1 LREILTI
8 DLSFPA
14 MHGRMSGDQDA
25 GCHCYILGTL
35 VSKSGITEAQ
45 TELKKKVLHTFW
57 EEVLRFPLME
67 EEMPEG
73 TLTLT
78 LRNCDKFSRHSIVGE
93 LKLSLA
99 NMEGSFGMAQWER
112 LKTPEKV
119 WAHSVLV
126 VQKL

>member
-1 LREILTI
+1 
-8 DLSFPA
+8 
-14 MHGRMSGDQDA
+14 MHGKMSSDQDA

-35 VSKSGITEAQ
+35 VSKSGMTEAQ
-45 TELKKKVLHTFW
+45 TELKKKVLHTLW
-57 EEVLRFPLME
+57 EEALRFPLTE
-67 EEMPEG
+67 EEMQEG

-99 NMEGSFGMAQWER
+99 NMEDFGMAQWER

-119 WAHSVLV
+119 WTQSVSLV
-126 VQKL
+126 QSL

>member
-1 LREILTI
+1 
-8 DLSFPA
+8 

-35 VSKSGITEAQ
+35 VSKSGIAEAQ
-45 TELKKKVLHTFW
+45 TELKKKVLHTLW
-57 EEVLRFPLME
+57 EEVLRFPLVE

-99 NMEGSFGMAQWER
+99 NMEESFGMAQWER

-119 WAHSVLV
+119 WTQSVLV
-126 VQKL
+126 VQKLQ